1 MTAFAKLKMTALLVL
16 ALVGLVTGIGW
27 AGVAV
32 TIVKIDD
39 LTEGPPS
46 IALSNAA
53 IVPTILPD
61 SAGEFLHFTLPVTP
75 NALNSTKAYT
85 EIWEDRVGG
94 TLSDRLLITYITN
107 DSVVDVQFAS
117 DPAYLPFSLRQEIKF
132 ASVESAANV
141 FAFHITNVRVSVAL
155 AGTSQ
160 QAKSNPGG
168 FDTLLHHVGR
178 RRAFCGRNSNGRFH
192 GANDPASRFV
202 R

>member
-61 SAGEFLHFTLPVTP
+61 SAGEFLHFRLPSFLTGP
-75 NALNSTKAYT
+75 LNTAVYT
-85 EIWEDRVGG
+85 DIFEDKVGG
-94 TLSDRLLITYITN
+94 VLSDRLLLTYSAN
-107 DSVVDVQFAS
+107 SSFVDVQFAS
-117 DPAYLPFSLRQEIKF
+117 DPATITLPAGAVNFLNV
-132 ASVESAANV
+132 VENGNFQFAAN
-141 FAFHITNVRVSVAL
+141 FAIGETIIYQFQVRSDVADVPGPATLLLLGSGLAAL
-155 AGTSQ
+155 AGATW
-160 QAKSNPGG
+160 K
-168 FDTLLHHVGR
+168 R
-178 RRAFCGRNSNGRFH
+178 CRRAE
-192 GANDPASRFV
+192 
-202 R
+202 